1 LISSDIAKAMMA
13 DGPRAAALSLGAV
26 LVICWL
32 AFRGSGVKGRLGVH
46 RARLRMSMASMASLF
61 VGVLLTLGLVAW
73 TGERLNFSNFVA
85 LPITFGVSA
94 DYAINML
101 RRYQAEPQSSL
112 AVALSRTGGAVVL
125 CSAAT
130 IIGYGSL
137 IMAQN
142 RALFSFGVL
151 AIAGELM
158 CLATAVIGLPA
169 ALSFWQRRSRAGSAA
184 APLSTAPN

>member
-1 LISSDIAKAMMA
+1 
-13 DGPRAAALSLGAV
+13 
-26 LVICWL
+26 
-32 AFRGSGVKGRLGVH
+32 
-46 RARLRMSMASMASLF
+46 
-61 VGVLLTLGLVAW
+61 
-73 TGERLNFSNFVA
+73 
-85 LPITFGVSA
+85 
-94 DYAINML
+94 
-101 RRYQAEPQSSL
+101 
-112 AVALSRTGGAVVL
+112 VALSSTGGAVIL

-169 ALSFWQRRSRAGSAA
+169 ALSLWQRRTREPSA
-184 APLSTAPN
+184 APLSAASH